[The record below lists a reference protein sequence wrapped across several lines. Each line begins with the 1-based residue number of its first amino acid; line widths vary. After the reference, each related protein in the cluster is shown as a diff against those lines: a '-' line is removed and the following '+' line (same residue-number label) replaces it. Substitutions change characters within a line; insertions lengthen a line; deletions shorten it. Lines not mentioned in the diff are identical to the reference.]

1 MKENLRKYLGW
12 FGVSISLILSCLW
25 AYWGAMENF
34 HEGWYSDSLWENLLM
49 FVFQYL
55 LMTFLFVL
63 LAVIALRWKK
73 LGIALHVA
81 AAAFCFWFFSGAS
94 FMILGLMIV
103 TPIISLGII
112 YYFGKPE
119 PKKWAYRLLVALPLI
134 IIIAI
139 SIPQGIKV

>member
-73 LGIALHVA
+73 LGLALHVA
-81 AAAFCFWFFSGAS
+81 AAAFCFWSSRVPAS
-94 FMILGLMIV
+94 
-103 TPIISLGII
+103 
-112 YYFGKPE
+112 
-119 PKKWAYRLLVALPLI
+119 
-134 IIIAI
+134 
-139 SIPQGIKV
+139 